1 MRNKKMMSAKEMN
14 IIAIRAREEAIEAI
28 NKEID
33 AFITNGVEK
42 YILEEAKK
50 GLTGV
55 SLPHNFG
62 PHAAEILAEKIR
74 SYGYLVKLLPHKMIR
89 IGW

>member
-1 MRNKKMMSAKEMN
+1 MITAKEMK
-14 IIAIRAREEAIEAI
+14 IIATRAREEAIEAM

-33 AFITNGVEK
+33 AFIANGVER

-50 GLTGV
+50 GMTGV

-62 PHAAEILAEKIR
+62 LHAAEILAEKIR